1 MTTRY
6 SDPHY
11 SNLDLSDSIGQ
22 LGSFLSAVLSEL
34 LVQVAELEQREA
46 YRDDGAFSMESWLC
60 TRLGLSYA
68 TAQEYV
74 RVARA
79 LTSLP
84 RCAQALAEGRF
95 SWDQIRAL
103 TRFARPEEDEALAAQ
118 ATGKSAAA
126 LEWAARRARRIS
138 REEAQDEHDR
148 RGLRWW
154 PPHDG
159 GFRLSARLPA
169 ADGAVVAAALER
181 LSDHMPAE
189 RPDHDGVFE
198 PAAARYADALVALAS
213 SRLAEDS
220 DADRACVVLHVD
232 ASALAGGDGGA
243 QLEEGTAVSPDVA
256 RRLACDGRLEL
267 VAEGERGP
275 IGVGR
280 ARRTIPAWLMRLL
293 RRRDGVC
300 QFPGCRRRR
309 LLQGHH
315 VKHWLDDGPTNLDN
329 LLLTCRPHHKL
340 KLLCQVLCGIDPG
353 TRPCGVFGAA
363 GSERASR
370 ARRSIALRRSSDSAS
385 AAARSS
391 RASDT
396 RSWSPSSLASS
407 HC

>member
-1 MTTRY
+1 MATRY

-34 LVQVAELEQREA
+34 LVQVAELDQREA
-46 YRDDGAFSMESWLC
+46 YRDDGAFSVESWLC

-79 LTSLP
+79 L
-84 RCAQALAEGRF
+84 
-95 SWDQIRAL
+95 
-103 TRFARPEEDEALAAQ
+103 AAQ
-118 ATGKSAAA
+118 ASGKSAAA
-126 LEWAARRARRIS
+126 LEWAARRARRVS
-138 REEAQDEHDR
+138 REETQDEHDR

-154 PPHDG
+154 MPHDG

-169 ADGAVVAAALER
+169 ADGAVVAAALDR
-181 LSDHMPAE
+181 LSDQLPAE
-189 RPDHDGVFE
+189 RAEHDGVFE
-198 PAAARYADALVALAS
+198 SAAARYADALVALAS

-232 ASALAGGDGGA
+232 AGALAGGEGGA
-243 QLEEGTAVSPDVA
+243 QLEEGSAVGLDVA
-256 RRLACDGRLEL
+256 RRLACDGRLEV

-300 QFPGCRRRR
+300 QFPGCGRRRW
-309 LLQGHH
+309 LQGHH
-315 VKHWLDDGPTNLDN
+315 VKHWVDDGPTDLDN

-340 KLLCQVLCGIDPG
+340 VHEFGWTVERGPDGHATFRRPNGQVYEVGP
-353 TRPCGVFGAA
+353 T
-363 GSERASR
+363 
-370 ARRSIALRRSSDSAS
+370 ALRREVRRYLTAV
-385 AAARSS
+385 
-391 RASDT
+391 
-396 RSWSPSSLASS
+396 PLL
-407 HC
+407 C

>member
-1 MTTRY
+1 MATRY

-22 LGSFLSAVLSEL
+22 LGSFLSAVLAEL
-34 LVQVAELEQREA
+34 LVQIAELDLREA

-103 TRFARPEEDEALAAQ
+103 TRFARPEKDEALAAQ

-126 LEWAARRARRIS
+126 LEWAARRARR
-138 REEAQDEHDR
+138 
-148 RGLRWW
+148 GLRWW
-154 PPHDG
+154 LPHDG

-220 DADRACVVLHVD
+220 DADRACLVLHVD

-243 QLEEGTAVSPDVA
+243 QLEEGTAVSLDVA
-256 RRLACDGRLEL
+256 RRLACDGRLQV
-267 VAEGERGP
+267 VAESQRGP

-280 ARRTIPAWLMRLL
+280 AGRTIPAWLMRLL

-300 QFPGCRRRR
+300 QFPGCGRRRW
-309 LLQGHH
+309 LQGHH
-315 VKHWLDDGPTNLDN
+315 VRHWVDGGRTDLDN

-340 KLLCQVLCGIDPG
+340 VHELGWAVERIIDGHARFRKPNGQVYEVGP
-353 TRPCGVFGAA
+353 P
-363 GSERASR
+363 
-370 ARRSIALRRSSDSAS
+370 ALRPEVRRHL
-385 AAARSS
+385 AAVPLLR
-391 RASDT
+391 
-396 RSWSPSSLASS
+396 
-407 HC
+407 